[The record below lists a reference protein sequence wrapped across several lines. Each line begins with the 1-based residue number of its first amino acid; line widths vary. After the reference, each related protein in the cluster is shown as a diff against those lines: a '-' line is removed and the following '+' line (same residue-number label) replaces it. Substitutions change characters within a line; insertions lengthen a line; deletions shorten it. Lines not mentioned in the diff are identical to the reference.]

1 VNVMTVRLIKRKQ
14 LLPQD
19 EKRSQAPTPAKM
31 ALTTQGWIEEFRARK
46 ARDQQTLH
54 GVLKRG

>member
-1 VNVMTVRLIKRKQ
+1 MIVRLVKRKQ
-14 LLPQD
+14 LRASD
-19 EKRSQAPTPAKM
+19 EKRSQPATPAKM

-54 GVLKRG
+54 GMLKRG

>member
-1 VNVMTVRLIKRKQ
+1 MTIRLVKRKQ
-14 LLPQD
+14 LLARD

-54 GVLKRG
+54 DVLKRG